1 MDLIYQFSALFVL
14 ILPLAM
20 LIVLLVFMNNM
31 NKRESEPKKILLQNE
46 TIKSSSGL
54 KPKLLHVMP
63 LFLMLPCHTR

>member
-31 NKRESEPKKILLQNE
+31 NKQTKKRLELEQKRAEQLEAISRRLDHIEKRIGTEEDPAPK
-46 TIKSSSGL
+46 
-54 KPKLLHVMP
+54 
-63 LFLMLPCHTR
+63 